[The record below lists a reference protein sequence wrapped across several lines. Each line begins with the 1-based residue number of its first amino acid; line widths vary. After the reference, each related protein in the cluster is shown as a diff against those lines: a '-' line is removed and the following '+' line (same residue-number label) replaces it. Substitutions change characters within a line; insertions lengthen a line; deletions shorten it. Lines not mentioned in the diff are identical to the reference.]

1 MLAKQFDQRL
11 GFLLHDV
18 SRLLRKRFDSRAR
31 AVGVTRA
38 QYRLLAHL
46 GRQEGIN
53 QSALADIL
61 EIEGMSLGQHIDR
74 LEKGGW
80 VLRRKDPADRRA
92 WKLFL
97 TDKAHLILDDMR
109 ALSAQVWEET
119 QAGLSDAD
127 RERFIKTLLMIK
139 DNLSQ
144 LDTAIPSALDDVED
158 PSPIR
163 KINVG

>member
-1 MLAKQFDQRL
+1 MLGKQFDQRL

-18 SRLLRKRFDSRAR
+18 SRLLRRRFDGRAR

-61 EIEGMSLGQHIDR
+61 EIEVVSLGQHIDR

-80 VLRRKDPADRRA
+80 VVRRKNPADRRA
-92 WKLFL
+92 WNLFL

-109 ALSAQVWEET
+109 ALSAQVWEEA
-119 QAGLSDAD
+119 QAGLSEDD
-127 RERFIKTLLMIK
+127 RERFVKTLLMIK
-139 DNLSQ
+139 DNLSGV
-144 LDTAIPSALDDVED
+144 DRAVPGVPDDDEAVTEG
-158 PSPIR
+158 R
-163 KINVG
+163 KRDVG

>member
-1 MLAKQFDQRL
+1 
-11 GFLLHDV
+11 
-18 SRLLRKRFDSRAR
+18 KRFDSRAR

-80 VLRRKDPADRRA
+80 VVRRKDPADRRA
-92 WKLFL
+92 WNLFL

-109 ALSAQVWEET
+109 ALSAQVWEEA
-119 QAGLSDAD
+119 QDGLSDDD
-127 RERFIKTLLMIK
+127 RERFVKTLMMIK
-139 DNLSQ
+139 DNLSGA
-144 LDTAIPSALDDVED
+144 DTAVPGVLDDVED
-158 PSPIR
+158 ASVAR
-163 KINVG
+163 ERHVG

>member
-1 MLAKQFDQRL
+1 MLGKQFDQRL

-18 SRLLRKRFDSRAR
+18 SRLLRKRFDGRAR
-31 AVGVTRA
+31 DVGVTRA

-53 QSALADIL
+53 QSALADVL

-80 VLRRKDPADRRA
+80 VVRRKDPADRRA
-92 WKLFL
+92 WNLFL

-109 ALSAQVWEET
+109 ALSTQVWEET
-119 QAGLSDAD
+119 QAGISDDD
-127 RERFIKTLLMIK
+127 RERFIKTLLTIK
-139 DNLSQ
+139 DNLSRV
-144 LDTAIPSALDDVED
+144 DTGIPGVFDDAEIPSGAGK
-158 PSPIR
+158 R
-163 KINVG
+163 NVG